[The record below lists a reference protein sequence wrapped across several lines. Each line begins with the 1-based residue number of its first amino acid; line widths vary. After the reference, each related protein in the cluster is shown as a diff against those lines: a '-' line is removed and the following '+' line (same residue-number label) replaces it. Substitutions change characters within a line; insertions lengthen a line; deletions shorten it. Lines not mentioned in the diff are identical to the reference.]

1 MSLPALVAHA
11 DWSAH
16 PAKRWMAQAVL
27 QPGGGY
33 LVLPP
38 APVGTLDDF
47 WLRLEANAPSGSILI
62 GFDFP
67 IGLPAA
73 YAERAGIHDFREALV
88 EFGADFYSPARSPEE
103 ISLARPFYP
112 DRPGGRSRRD
122 LLEGLGLEN
131 WDLVHRRCDRATAS
145 RPAACP
151 MFWTLGGNQV
161 GKAAISGWREL
172 LAPAR
177 RAWIDVAIWPFDG
190 SLAALLHTHGFVVAE
205 TYPGEV
211 YGHLDLRPALR
222 SHGGKRRQA
231 ARAACADALLAWAQ
245 RREVFLAPALAD
257 EVTAGFGPEPG
268 ADDRFDAVVGVCG
281 MLNVVRGGRPSGE
294 PDDPVVRRI
303 EGWILGQSGG
313 AELAAGGEP
322 DPATPVG
329 LSRAEHSG

>member
-16 PAKRWMAQAVL
+16 PAKRWMAGAVL
-27 QPGGGY
+27 QPGGRY

-38 APVGTLDDF
+38 APVGTLDGF
-47 WLRLEANAPSGSILI
+47 WTRLEVKGPSGAILV

-73 YAERAGIHDFREALV
+73 YADRVGIEDFREALDRL
-88 EFGADFYSPARSPEE
+88 EGHFYEVARRPEE

-112 DRPGGRSRRD
+112 DRPGGRRRRD
-122 LLEGLGLEN
+122 LLDALGLET
-131 WDLVHRRCDRATAS
+131 WQHLHRRCDRATAS

-161 GKAAISGWREL
+161 GKAALSGWREL

-177 RAWIDVAIWPFDG
+177 RAEIDLAIWPFDG
-190 SLAALLHTHGFVVAE
+190 PLAALLRTHRFVVAE

-211 YGHLDLRPALR
+211 YGHLDLRLALR
-222 SHGGKRRQA
+222 SRGGKRRQA
-231 ARAACADALLAWAQ
+231 ARAACADLLLAWAQ
-245 RREVFLAPALAD
+245 RAKVTLAPALVD
-257 EVTAGFGPEPG
+257 DLRDGFGPGPG

-281 MLNVVRGGRPSGE
+281 MLNVVRGGRQSGE
-294 PDDPVVRRI
+294 PDDPVARRI
-303 EGWILGQSGG
+303 EGWILGQCSGS
-313 AELAAGGEP
+313 ERAAGRAP
-322 DPATPVG
+322 QAATSVDVSCAG
-329 LSRAEHSG
+329 GSG

>member
-16 PAKRWMAQAVL
+16 PAKRWMARALL
-27 QPGGGY
+27 QPDGGY

-38 APVGTLDDF
+38 VRVGALDGFWAWLQAVAPTG
-47 WLRLEANAPSGSILI
+47 PILV

-73 YAERAGIHDFREALV
+73 YADRVGIEDFPAALDG
-88 EFGADFYSPARSPEE
+88 FDGDFYSVARTPEE

-112 DRPGGRSRRD
+112 DRPGGRSRRELVD
-122 LLEGLGLEN
+122 ALGLEA
-131 WDLVHRRCDRATAS
+131 WDRLHRRCDRATAS

-177 RAWIDVAIWPFDG
+177 RARMNVAIWPFDG
-190 SLAALLHTHGFVVAE
+190 ALAPLLSTHSFVVAE

-211 YGHLDLRPALR
+211 YEHLGLRRALR
-222 SHGGKRRQA
+222 SRGGKRRQD
-231 ARAACADALLAWAQ
+231 ARAACAGLLLAWAERSQ
-245 RREVFLAPALAD
+245 ISLAPALAD
-257 EVTAGFGPEPG
+257 DIQAGFGALPG
-268 ADDRFDAVVGVCG
+268 ADDRFDSVVGVFG
-281 MLNVVRGGRPSGE
+281 MLNVLRDARPSGE
-294 PDDPVVRRI
+294 PDDPVVLRV
-303 EGWILGQSGG
+303 EGWILGQFPESDV
-313 AELAAGGEP
+313 AAT
-322 DPATPVG
+322 AAIAR
-329 LSRAEHSG
+329 S

>member
-1 MSLPALVAHA
+1 MSLPVLVAHA

-16 PAKRWMAQAVL
+16 PAKRWMARALL
-27 QPGGGY
+27 QPGGRY

-38 APVGTLDDF
+38 VRVGALDGFWAWLQAVAPTG
-47 WLRLEANAPSGSILI
+47 PILV

-73 YAERAGIHDFREALV
+73 YADRVGIEDFPAALDG
-88 EFGADFYSPARSPEE
+88 FDGDFYSVARTPEE

-122 LLEGLGLEN
+122 LVDALGLEA
-131 WDLVHRRCDRATAS
+131 WDRLHRRCDRATAS

-177 RAWIDVAIWPFDG
+177 RARMNVAIWPFDG
-190 SLAALLHTHGFVVAE
+190 ALAALLSTPSFVVAE

-211 YGHLDLRPALR
+211 YVHLGLRPALR
-222 SHGGKRRQA
+222 SRGGKRRQA
-231 ARAACADALLAWAQ
+231 ARAACAGLLLAWAERSQ
-245 RREVFLAPALAD
+245 VSLAPALAD
-257 EVTAGFGPEPG
+257 DIEAGFGPLAG
-268 ADDRFDAVVGVCG
+268 ADDRFDSVVGVFG
-281 MLNVVRGGRPSGE
+281 MLNVLRGGRPSGE
-294 PDDPVVRRI
+294 PDDPVVLRV
-303 EGWILGQSGG
+303 EGWILGQLPESDV
-313 AELAAGGEP
+313 AATAAIG
-322 DPATPVG
+322 
-329 LSRAEHSG
+329 RA

>member
-16 PAKRWMAQAVL
+16 PPKRWMARAVL

-47 WLRLEANAPSGSILI
+47 WLRLEANAPSGPILI

-73 YAERAGIHDFREALV
+73 YAGRAGINDFREALV
-88 EFGADFYSPARSPEE
+88 GFGADFYSPARSPEE

-313 AELAAGGEP
+313 AEFAAGGEP
-322 DPATPVG
+322 DPGTPVR
-329 LSRAEHSG
+329 LSRADHSG

>member
-16 PAKRWMAQAVL
+16 PAKRWMVRAVL
-27 QPGGGY
+27 QPGGRY

-38 APVGTLDDF
+38 VRVGALDGFWAWLQVVAPTG
-47 WLRLEANAPSGSILI
+47 PILV

-73 YAERAGIHDFREALV
+73 YADRVGIDDFPEALDR
-88 EFGADFYSPARSPEE
+88 FDGDFYSVARTPGE

-122 LLEGLGLEN
+122 LVDALGLEA
-131 WDLVHRRCDRATAS
+131 WDRLHRRCDRATAS

-177 RAWIDVAIWPFDG
+177 RAGTDVAIWPFDG
-190 SLAALLHTHGFVVAE
+190 SLAALLGTHSFVVAE

-211 YGHLDLRPALR
+211 YEHLGLRPALR
-222 SHGGKRRQA
+222 SRGGKRRQA
-231 ARAACADALLAWAQ
+231 ARANCASLLLAWAE
-245 RREVFLAPALAD
+245 RREVTLAPALVD
-257 EVTAGFGPEPG
+257 DIQAGFGAHPG
-268 ADDRFDAVVGVCG
+268 ADDPFDATVGVFG
-281 MLNVVRGGRPSGE
+281 MLNVLRGARPSGE
-294 PDDPVVRRI
+294 PDDPVVLRV
-303 EGWILGQSGG
+303 EGWILGQSSGSDV
-313 AELAAGGEP
+313 AATAAI
-322 DPATPVG
+322 D
-329 LSRAEHSG
+329 RA